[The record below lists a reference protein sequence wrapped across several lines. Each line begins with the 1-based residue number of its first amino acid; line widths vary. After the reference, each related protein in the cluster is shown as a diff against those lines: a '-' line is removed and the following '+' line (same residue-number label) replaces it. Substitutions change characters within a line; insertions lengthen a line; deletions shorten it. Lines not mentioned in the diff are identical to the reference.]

1 MYNYVVTYTT
11 AEGRTYHVNC
21 GQSYTIA
28 LGIARIQLGRGA
40 TSAVI
45 EVTKC
50 SEQNT
55 FLLQTT
61 IAKRIIIIGKKENVY
76 EARTFISSIC
86 KILD

>member
-50 SEQNT
+50 SE
-55 FLLQTT
+55 
-61 IAKRIIIIGKKENVY
+61 
-76 EARTFISSIC
+76 
-86 KILD
+86 